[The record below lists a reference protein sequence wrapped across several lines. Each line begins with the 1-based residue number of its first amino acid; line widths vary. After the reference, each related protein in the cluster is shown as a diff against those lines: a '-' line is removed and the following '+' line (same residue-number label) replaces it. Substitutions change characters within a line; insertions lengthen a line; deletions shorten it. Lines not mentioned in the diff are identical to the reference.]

1 MVANQLHLGTQSV
14 YHLIMSVQKYGIFML
29 IIATASASVSWAGT
43 AALAEPA
50 PLAIWNQ
57 LTALGANAKKQSA
70 DAGKLLGP
78 VVQVAGFITA
88 NEFNEGEISEFL
100 LARYP
105 GGCVHV
111 PLPPPSSMIHVTMT
125 QGKTTP
131 IFFGKRVIVVGTLQ
145 AGGRVD
151 STLEMTASAVKEYP
165 W

>member
-1 MVANQLHLGTQSV
+1 
-14 YHLIMSVQKYGIFML
+14 MSVQKLGILML
-29 IIATASASVSWAGT
+29 ITAPVSALFLPAAYTWAGT

-57 LTALGANAKKQSA
+57 LTTLGAKNNNKNNKKKSV
-70 DAGKLLGP
+70 DAGKVLGSE
-78 VVQVAGFITA
+78 VQVAGFITA

-145 AGGRVD
+145 AGERVD
-151 STLEMTASAVKEYP
+151 ATLEMTASAVKEYP

>member
-1 MVANQLHLGTQSV
+1 
-14 YHLIMSVQKYGIFML
+14 ML
-29 IIATASASVSWAGT
+29 IAATVSASALFLPVAYTWAET
-43 AALAEPA
+43 AVLAEPA
-50 PLAIWNQ
+50 PIAIWNQ
-57 LTALGANAKKQSA
+57 LTALGAKNNNKNNKKKSA
-70 DAGKLLGP
+70 DAGEVLGP
-78 VVQVAGFITA
+78 EVQVAGFITA

-131 IFFGKRVIVVGTLQ
+131 IFFGKRVIVMGTLQ

-151 STLEMTASAVKEYP
+151 STLEMTASTVKEYP